1 MTQSSSS
8 ESRIPLVEVRHI
20 KKYFPIR
27 ARLLAKVLAGQK
39 DQVVKAV
46 DDVSLKIWQGETVG
60 LVGES
65 GCGKTTLGRV
75 MTRLYEPTEGQLFFR
90 NQPVVGDRV
99 AVPVTPQDKAMR
111 QASQMLFDES
121 AAVEPTS
128 GSLEEGQK
136 RHFSFFRLT
145 QIIFQNPYSSLN
157 PRKTVR
163 HIIGVALRQGG
174 IKDAQK
180 REAETLRLLKRVGLS
195 ERHIDDYPHQFS
207 GGQRQRIGIARS
219 LAVRPQ
225 FIVADEPVS
234 ALDVSIQAQVINLL
248 QELQDEYRLTYLFI
262 AHDLSV
268 IYHLSDRVAVMYLG
282 HIVEQAETQALF
294 DNPLHPYT
302 QALLAAIPV
311 MDKAARRE
319 RIILEGT
326 VPSPI
331 DPPSGCPF
339 HPRCPVKIGAI
350 CETERPTFFDA
361 GSQRVACWLYR
372 DAAFAAEKG
381 MPMASPQKRL
391 GD

>member
-1 MTQSSSS
+1 MAVADSQPSQTP
-8 ESRIPLVEVRHI
+8 IPLIEARNI

-27 ARLLAKVLAGQK
+27 PSLLAKVLTGQK
-39 DQVVKAV
+39 EQAVKAV
-46 DDVSLKIWQGETVG
+46 DDVTLKIWPGETVG

-75 MTRLYEPTEGQLFFR
+75 MTRLYEPTGGQLLFR
-90 NQPVVGDRV
+90 GQPVIGDQIS
-99 AVPVTPQDKAMR
+99 APPAQE
-111 QASQMLFDES
+111 QALRESTQLLFDES
-121 AAVEPTS
+121 AQISTPDET
-128 GSLEEGQK
+128 LEETEV
-136 RHFSFFRLT
+136 RLLSFFHLT

-163 HIIGVALRQGG
+163 DIIGVALHQRG
-174 IKDAQK
+174 IKDAQE

-195 ERHIDDYPHQFS
+195 ERHIDSYPHQFS

-219 LAVRPQ
+219 LAMRPQ

-248 QELQDEYRLTYLFI
+248 QELQQEYHLTYLFI

-268 IYHLSDRVAVMYLG
+268 IYHLSNRVAVMYLG
-282 HIVEQAETQALF
+282 HIVEEAPTRALF

-311 MDKAARRE
+311 VDKAARRE

-326 VPSPI
+326 VPNPI

-339 HPRCPVKIGAI
+339 HTRCFAKKGPE
-350 CETERPTFFDA
+350 CEQELPPHFEVE
-361 GSQRVACWLYR
+361 GHRVACWLY
-372 DAAFAAEKG
+372 E
-381 MPMASPQKRL
+381 
-391 GD
+391 

>member
-1 MTQSSSS
+1 MIQPPSSQTD
-8 ESRIPLVEVRHI
+8 IPLVEARHI

-27 ARLLAKVLAGQK
+27 PSLLAKVLAGRR
-39 DQVVKAV
+39 DQIVKAV
-46 DDVSLKIWQGETVG
+46 DDVSLKIWSGETVG

-75 MTRLYEPTEGQLFFR
+75 MTRLYEPTAGQLFFR
-90 NQPVVGDRV
+90 NQSVVGDWV
-99 AVPVTPQDKAMR
+99 ALPTNAQNGTVGQAQDV
-111 QASQMLFDES
+111 L
-121 AAVEPTS
+121 
-128 GSLEEGQK
+128 
-136 RHFSFFRLT
+136 FFRLT

-163 HIIGVALRQGG
+163 DIIGVALHQRG
-174 IKDAQK
+174 ITDTQE
-180 REAETLRLLKRVGLS
+180 REAETLRLIKRVGLS
-195 ERHIDDYPHQFS
+195 ERHIDSYPHQFS

-219 LAVRPQ
+219 LAMQPQ

-248 QELQDEYRLTYLFI
+248 EELQEEYDLTFLFI

-268 IYHLSDRVAVMYLG
+268 IYYLSNRVAVMYLG
-282 HIVEQAETQALF
+282 HIVEEAETQSLF
-294 DNPLHPYT
+294 DNPRHPYT

-311 MDKAARRE
+311 VEKSARRE

-339 HPRCPVKIGAI
+339 HTRCFAKKGPE
-350 CETERPTFFDA
+350 CEYEYPPTFEVEEH
-361 GSQRVACWLYR
+361 RVACWLY
-372 DAAFAAEKG
+372 G
-381 MPMASPQKRL
+381 
-391 GD
+391 